1 MGPVISR
8 GDRREP
14 SSERAGVAGLRENAS
29 WAGEVEDKSFTGLHR
44 LNGAPLNGAP
54 HVEIHAEVVGDH
66 VTGIDRDCLAWLQ
79 VDDVDR
85 AVDGQ
90 HYFTVATCPQAEASL
105 TAEEVGHAPHLDST
119 VTP

>member
-1 MGPVISR
+1 MEF
-8 GDRREP
+8 RRVLFR
-14 SSERAGVAGLRENAS
+14 SLRENAS

-90 HYFTVATCPQAEASL
+90 HYFTFDPCPHADASL
-105 TAEEVGHAPHLDST
+105 TDPKRLCAGQRWFRRFDP
-119 VTP
+119 